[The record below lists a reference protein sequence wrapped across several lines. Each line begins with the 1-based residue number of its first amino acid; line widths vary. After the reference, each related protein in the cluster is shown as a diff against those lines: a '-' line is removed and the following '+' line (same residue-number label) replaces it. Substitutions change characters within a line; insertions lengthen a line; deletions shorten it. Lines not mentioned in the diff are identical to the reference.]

1 MNVMTRP
8 PSHPVDEEEQFDL
21 VTILDVIIESRWLIG
36 IVACACLTLGLLYAF
51 IAEPVYQTDIMIQV
65 EESPDTSAAKSMLGD
80 VSSLFDVK
88 STAAAESQILASR
101 LVVTRAVEKLL
112 LYIDASPR
120 RFPLIGSWLAR
131 ERSELSTPGF
141 LGFGGYGWGAERIS
155 VSRFNVPQA
164 LEGERF
170 RVTVIDATHYRL
182 SGSDLDDAFVGQP
195 GRLETI
201 PSAYG
206 NLTLVV
212 DSLQGKPGAQ
222 FNLRR
227 YSKVKTISDLQDKL
241 DVQEKV
247 KQSGIL
253 IASLQDKS
261 PQRVASILN
270 AIAEQYVFQN
280 VERKS
285 AEAAQSLKFLDTQL
299 PEIKSRLQEA
309 QARYTAMRDQRGSI
323 DLTEEAKFALAQAAD
338 AKTRMLELQQR
349 RDELIRRFSPGHP
362 AIRTI
367 DAQMANLRRFTDE
380 GAARLKALP
389 DSQQDIVR
397 LMLEVQVNTDLYTSL
412 LNNFQ
417 QLQLVKAGKTGNV
430 RLVDQANIP
439 EDPVKPKRVL
449 VIAGAALV
457 GLFLGVVVAFV
468 RNMLF
473 RGISDPNE
481 IERRSGLHVYST
493 IPLSELQADLY
504 RRIRAKE
511 AGVKLLAVDAPDD
524 PTIESFR
531 SLRTALQFTMF
542 NARNNVVLITGPAPS
557 VGKSFVSANFST
569 VLTTAGKRVLLIDA
583 DLRKGYLHQYFGF
596 ERGIGLSEIISGQH
610 TLEAALHRDVV
621 PNLDLITTGA
631 QPRNPAE
638 LLLSERLTTLVREV
652 SAAYDVVVID
662 TAPVLA
668 AADAGILAPAAG
680 TVFFVARATVTKMG
694 ELTESMKR
702 LSQNGVAVTGVLFN
716 GLNLKHAKYGYGSK
730 YGAYRYAA
738 YAYESDTKK

>member
-1 MNVMTRP
+1 MTRP

-21 VTILDVIIESRWLIG
+21 VTILDVVIESRWLIG
-36 IVACACLTLGLLYAF
+36 IVACACLTLGVLYAF

-65 EESPDTSAAKSMLGD
+65 EESPDASAAKSMLGD

-101 LVVTRAVEKLL
+101 LVVTRAVEKLR

-131 ERSELSTPGF
+131 DRSQLSKPGF
-141 LGFGGYGWGAERIS
+141 LGFGGYGWGAERID
-155 VSRFNVPQA
+155 VPRFDVPQT

-170 RVTVIDATHYRL
+170 RVTVVDANHYRL
-182 SGSDLDDAFVGQP
+182 SGSGLDEPFVGQP

-206 NLTLVV
+206 PLYLRVDTLR
-212 DSLQGKPGAQ
+212 GNPGAK
-222 FNLRR
+222 FNLIRF
-227 YSKVKTISDLQDKL
+227 SKVKTISNLQDKL

-247 KQSGIL
+247 KQSGVL

-261 PQRVASILN
+261 PLRVASILN

-285 AEAAQSLKFLDTQL
+285 AEAAQSLRFLDTQL
-299 PEIKSRLQEA
+299 PEIKSRLEQA
-309 QARYTAMRDQRGSI
+309 QARYTAMRDKRGSL
-323 DLTEEAKFALAQAAD
+323 DLTEEAKIALGQSAD
-338 AKTRMLELQQR
+338 AKTRLLELQQR
-349 RDELIRRFSPGHP
+349 RDELARRFNPGHP

-367 DAQMANLRRFTDE
+367 DAQMANLRHFSDE
-380 GAARLKALP
+380 TSARIKALP
-389 DSQQDIVR
+389 DAQQDIVR
-397 LMLEVQVNTDLYTSL
+397 LMLDVQVNTDLYTSL

-430 RLVDQANIP
+430 RLVDQASIP

-457 GLFLGVVVAFV
+457 GVFLGVVVAFV

-493 IPLSELQADLY
+493 IPLSELQPDLY
-504 RRIRAKE
+504 RRIRARE
-511 AGVKLLAVDAPDD
+511 PGVKLLAVDAPED

-542 NARNNVVLITGPAPS
+542 NAKNNVVLVTGPAPS
-557 VGKSFVSANFST
+557 VGKSFVSANFAA
-569 VLTTAGKRVLLIDA
+569 VLTTAGRRVLLIDA

-596 ERGIGLSEIISGQH
+596 ERGIGLSEIISGQQ
-610 TLEAALHRDVV
+610 TVESALHRNVL
-621 PNLDLITTGA
+621 PNLDFIATGV

-638 LLLSERLTTLVREV
+638 LLLSERVTNLIREV
-652 SAAYDVVVID
+652 SAMYDIIVID

-680 TVFFVARATVTKMG
+680 TVFLVARATVTKMG

-702 LSQNGVAVTGVLFN
+702 LAQNGVSATGVLFN
-716 GLNLKHAKYGYGSK
+716 GLNLRHARYGYGSK

-738 YAYESDTKK
+738 YTYESDATK

>member
-21 VTILDVIIESRWLIG
+21 VTILDVVIENRWLIG
-36 IVACACLTLGLLYAF
+36 IVACACLTLGVLYAF

-65 EESPDTSAAKSMLGD
+65 EESPDASAAKSMLGD

-101 LVVTRAVEKLL
+101 LVVTRAVEKLR

-131 ERSELSTPGF
+131 DRSELSKPGF
-141 LGFGGYGWGAERIS
+141 FGFGGYGWGAERID
-155 VSRFNVPQA
+155 VPRFDVPQT

-170 RVTVIDATHYRL
+170 RVTVVDANHYRL
-182 SGSDLDDAFVGQP
+182 SGSGLDEPFVGQP

-206 NLTLVV
+206 ALYLRVDTLRGNPGAKFNLT
-212 DSLQGKPGAQ
+212 
-222 FNLRR
+222 R
-227 YSKVKTISDLQDKL
+227 YSKVKTISNLQDKL

-247 KQSGIL
+247 KQSGVL
-253 IASLQDKS
+253 IANLQDKN
-261 PQRVASILN
+261 PLRVASILN

-285 AEAAQSLKFLDTQL
+285 AEAAQSLRFLNTQL
-299 PEIKSRLQEA
+299 PEIKSRLEQA
-309 QARYTAMRDQRGSI
+309 QARYTAMRDKRGSL
-323 DLTEEAKFALAQAAD
+323 DLTEEAKIALGQSAD
-338 AKTRMLELQQR
+338 AKTRLLELQQR
-349 RDELIRRFSPGHP
+349 RDELARRFNPGHP

-367 DAQMANLRRFTDE
+367 DAQMANLRHFSDE
-380 GAARLKALP
+380 TSARIKALP
-389 DSQQDIVR
+389 DAQQDIVR
-397 LMLEVQVNTDLYTSL
+397 LMLDVQVNTDLYTSL

-430 RLVDQANIP
+430 RLVDRASIP

-457 GLFLGVVVAFV
+457 GVFLGVVVAFV

-493 IPLSELQADLY
+493 IPLSELQPDLY

-511 AGVKLLAVDAPDD
+511 PGVKLLAVDAPED

-542 NARNNVVLITGPAPS
+542 NAKNNVVLITGPAPS
-557 VGKSFVSANFST
+557 VGKSFVSANFAA
-569 VLTTAGKRVLLIDA
+569 VLTTAGRRVLLIDA

-596 ERGIGLSEIISGQH
+596 ERGIGLSEIISGQQ
-610 TLEAALHRDVV
+610 TVESALHRSVL
-621 PNLDLITTGA
+621 PNLDFIATGV

-638 LLLSERLTTLVREV
+638 LLLSERVPNLIREV
-652 SAAYDVVVID
+652 SAMYDIIVID

-680 TVFFVARATVTKMG
+680 TVFLVARATVTKMG

-702 LSQNGVAVTGVLFN
+702 LAQNGVSATGVLFN
-716 GLNLKHAKYGYGSK
+716 GLNLRHAKYGYGSK

-738 YAYESDTKK
+738 YTYESDATK

>member
-21 VTILDVIIESRWLIG
+21 VTILDVVIESRWLIG
-36 IVACACLTLGLLYAF
+36 IVACACLTLGVLYAF

-65 EESPDTSAAKSMLGD
+65 EESPDASAAKSMLGD

-101 LVVTRAVEKLL
+101 LVVTRAVEKLR

-131 ERSELSTPGF
+131 DRSQLSKPGF
-141 LGFGGYGWGAERIS
+141 LGFGGYGWGAERID
-155 VSRFNVPQA
+155 VPRFDVPQT

-170 RVTVIDATHYRL
+170 RVTVVDANHYRL
-182 SGSDLDDAFVGQP
+182 SGSGLDEPFVGQP

-206 NLTLVV
+206 PLYLRVDTLR
-212 DSLQGKPGAQ
+212 GNPGAK
-222 FNLRR
+222 FNLIRF
-227 YSKVKTISDLQDKL
+227 SKVKTISNLQDKL

-247 KQSGIL
+247 KQSGVL

-261 PQRVASILN
+261 PLRVASILN

-285 AEAAQSLKFLDTQL
+285 AEAAQSLRFLDTQL
-299 PEIKSRLQEA
+299 PEIKSRLEQA
-309 QARYTAMRDQRGSI
+309 QARYTAMRDKRGSL
-323 DLTEEAKFALAQAAD
+323 DLTEEAKIALGQSAD
-338 AKTRMLELQQR
+338 AKTRLLELQQR
-349 RDELIRRFSPGHP
+349 RDELARRFNPGHP

-367 DAQMANLRRFTDE
+367 DAQMANLRHFSDE
-380 GAARLKALP
+380 TSARIKALP
-389 DSQQDIVR
+389 DAQQDIVR
-397 LMLEVQVNTDLYTSL
+397 LMLDVQVNTDLYTSL

-430 RLVDQANIP
+430 RLVDQASIP

-457 GLFLGVVVAFV
+457 GVFLGVVVAFV

-493 IPLSELQADLY
+493 IPLSELQPDLY
-504 RRIRAKE
+504 RRIRARE
-511 AGVKLLAVDAPDD
+511 PGVKLLAVDAPED

-542 NARNNVVLITGPAPS
+542 NAKNNVVLVTGPAPS
-557 VGKSFVSANFST
+557 VGKSFVSANFAA
-569 VLTTAGKRVLLIDA
+569 VLTTAGRRVLLIDA

-596 ERGIGLSEIISGQH
+596 ERGIGLSEIISGQQ
-610 TLEAALHRDVV
+610 TVESALHRNVL
-621 PNLDLITTGA
+621 PNLDFIATGV

-638 LLLSERLTTLVREV
+638 LLLSERVTNLIREV
-652 SAAYDVVVID
+652 SAMYDIIVID

-680 TVFFVARATVTKMG
+680 TVFLVARATVTKMG

-702 LSQNGVAVTGVLFN
+702 LAQNGVSATGVLFN
-716 GLNLKHAKYGYGSK
+716 GLNLRHARYGYGSK

-738 YAYESDTKK
+738 YTYESDATK